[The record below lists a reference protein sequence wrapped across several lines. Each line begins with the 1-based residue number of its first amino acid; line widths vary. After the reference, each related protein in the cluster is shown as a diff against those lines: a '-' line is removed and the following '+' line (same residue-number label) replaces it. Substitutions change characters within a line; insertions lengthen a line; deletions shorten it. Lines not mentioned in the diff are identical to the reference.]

1 MLLMTLLAPWAVA
14 QKALPYSYGFEDQN
28 LATDGWTT
36 TCTNSSSGI
45 KSDAARSGSYGFT
58 FYYSEQ
64 NGALI
69 SPLLTG
75 GEKGVDVSLWY
86 KEYSNSYG
94 DEQFYVGYTT
104 DETVTDPASFVYGS
118 IITASTSWQEYTNTF
133 PAGTKRIAVKYV
145 YNDAFYLFLD
155 DFTFEAVASCP
166 KPKDLAVT
174 NITAESATLTWTS
187 IETPSNG
194 YNVRYREAEI
204 QHPTFFDDFE
214 SNSLT
219 GWTIYTD
226 GDAPQ
231 SDGWYTINPESGLSF
246 SAHSGSYCAS
256 AWSWNSSAYDANN
269 WLISP
274 QVTFSKTLKFWVRTH
289 AGYPDSYEVLLSTTG
304 TDEADFTETLQAMAP
319 APTTGAW
326 EEVSIDLTAYSGTGY
341 IAIHHVSNDMNYLL
355 IDDFGIYDDPTPA
368 GAWVNTTSNTNSK
381 DITGLTEST
390 PYDFEVQANCG
401 GETSDWV
408 ASTFTTNPNCMPV
421 ANLTVSDATTTTIS
435 LTWTDQNSGS
445 ASYIVTDGD
454 DNPVTV
460 TNLTITGCT
469 VTGLTANTAYTFKVK
484 ADCGSTAETINVRT
498 ECNAL
503 STLPYEEGFEASSV
517 NFYCWDLDGFN
528 RLNNSTY
535 AHTGNASL
543 FSQNEAV
550 AYAIL
555 PATTTNISDLMLNFW
570 WYNANSGYDL
580 GSMEVGYFTDDT
592 YSTFVTVGTIDMSN
606 STDTYTTSDDFLF
619 TGAPAGARIALK
631 YTEGS
636 SGALVIIDDVTVDV
650 APSCMKPTDLEV
662 TGGLNAVVSWTGT
675 ADSFDIAF
683 SDDSTVDPKTVIV
696 GNTDQNS
703 FELYNVVTLTE
714 GTYTIWVRANCGG
727 SYSTWAST
735 TLTLQYCTP
744 NPTSHDG
751 SGITGVSFGTGSYVV
766 NNGDGTASIPA
777 SAPFYGNY
785 SSMIG
790 AVHAG
795 VESTI
800 AITTSTGSFP
810 YTFVI
815 WVDLDNDFT
824 FEDEEVLYVGKAASG
839 NGTLNATIT
848 VPATQTLGDYRMRI
862 YGADSYF
869 TSFYGNG
876 TTNWSAAH
884 DPCSSGTYR
893 HANDYTLRVL
903 EAPNCLAPSDLDA
916 NNITAH
922 TAELSWTAN
931 SGETSWNIYYKKAS
945 DTDYTEVANVKENP
959 YTLSGLNAG
968 TDYVYYVEAKCSGTE
983 TSDPSSTF
991 NFTTECEAFTIT
1003 ATDKYTQDFESPVVT
1018 SVYNSTTD
1026 LHVPSCWENPYTT
1039 GTSAAGKPHLIAKGS
1054 SYNYSSN
1061 QVLNF
1066 YGSGSNYVTLP
1077 EFTNNLQAL
1086 QISFKWATESSTNGT
1101 LTLGYITDG
1110 DVNYNTFT
1118 EITGASY
1125 PASSSSYRTL
1135 IQADPVDLSELPTTA
1150 KRLAFRW
1157 VYSGQYS
1164 CNVDDLVVELIPTCK
1179 IPTGLT
1185 CTDYTATTATFDWT
1199 PSGTNQ
1205 TAWQLYISDKNI
1217 APANDIAA
1225 SEVINVTTH
1234 PYTVTSGLIA
1244 EQTYYAWV
1252 RGNCTASSE
1261 GYSEWSE
1268 GIEFTPSQYKN
1279 FTYQETASSS
1289 TGYVPFYGS
1298 YCNNATNKGQIL
1310 IPASAFPADMADATV
1325 RRLTFYTTSSYASA
1339 NWGDAKFDVLVTEVD
1354 ATSFAT
1360 AVFFDWNAM
1369 TTVYSG
1375 SLSVSGNQMVINLD
1389 TPFSYTG
1396 GNLVIGFNLT
1406 TTGTNASVQWVA
1418 TYGST
1423 YLGAYQYGT
1432 NTVSRSMY
1440 QPKTTFNYLPNPTPR
1455 PINPHATE
1463 ELSTEAT
1470 VAWTAPNSS
1479 DVTGYQYQYKLAT
1492 TTEWPTYYY
1501 DETGLIANM
1510 TGLTPEKTYD
1520 FRVRAVYPGPAYSQY
1535 AETQFI
1541 TTAACAV
1548 PDGLVAANIT
1558 MNTADLTWNASV
1570 EVANYTVEY
1579 RTAAGNNGN
1588 MLNEDFTG
1596 LTSGIPA
1603 DWDNSEGTTTS
1614 ASSKWSYYN
1623 NGHDAAP
1630 CLRFNSYSNSNN
1642 NTNFL
1647 KTPSMDFPA
1656 GKTMQLAFWW
1666 KNPTG
1671 GDFSVYISTDG
1682 GTTKTALKEGLTGQ
1696 TSWKEETID
1705 LTGYEGA
1712 SNVTIHFKGTSNYGS
1727 GDAYIYL
1734 DEVIIGEVNTA
1745 GAWTAATTTAP
1756 NTGVYTIA
1764 GLTAGTKYDVRV
1776 YAGCSSN
1783 PETENTLTTLTT
1795 LADGTMVFTNA
1806 SGDGLW
1812 STADNWTP
1820 GIPTISDNAVLRA
1833 DATITGD
1840 AAAKKITFEGA
1851 TNPTLTINDG
1861 GTLQTNNN
1869 VAATVKKRIQGY
1881 GAAHA
1886 GEPVGFCLIASPLN
1900 STVYSYN
1907 FSTVGLTSG
1916 NYDLYS
1922 WSYTTSDNLEWRN
1935 YKAQTFNLVSG
1946 TGYLYANEADDLY
1959 LTFTGTVAAN
1969 NNDVNKP
1976 LNYSGSGTYAFNG
1989 WNLVGNPF
1997 ACNAY
2002 TKDATSTDIAFYRM
2016 NNAGSGFEAATGA
2029 IKPMEGIFVKAT
2041 ATSQS
2046 FNFTR
2051 EQPITGYGNGNLNI
2065 SLANVVTSRDA
2076 VATTDKAIVRFDGGG
2091 TLEKFMF
2098 REDNMKIYIPQDGT
2112 DFAVVASEAQGVLPV
2127 NVKVTTTGEYT
2138 ISISN
2143 EDVDFTYLHLIDR
2156 LTGEDVDLLI
2166 EDSYTFYASPRD
2178 QENRFTLVF
2187 NSIDGNIDA
2196 TSEIFAYQNG
2206 DQIIVSGEG
2215 TLQVYDVMGRFV
2227 ANYNVNGTENIN
2239 ASQFEN
2245 AVYIFRLVGTDVKT
2259 QKIVIR

>member
-14 QKALPYSYGFEDQN
+14 QQALPYSYGFEDNN
-28 LATDGWTT
+28 LSADGWTT
-36 TCTNSSSGI
+36 TCTSSSSGI
-45 KSDAARSGSYGFT
+45 KSDAARSGSYGFV

-75 GEKGVDVSLWY
+75 GDKGVDVSFWY

-104 DETVTDPASFVYGS
+104 DETVTDPDSFVYGN
-118 IITASTSWQEYTNTF
+118 IVTATTSWQEYSNTF

-155 DFTFEAVASCP
+155 DFTFEPIASCP

-194 YNVRYREAEI
+194 YNVSYREAEI

-219 GWTIYTD
+219 GWTVYTD
-226 GDAPQ
+226 GTAPQ
-231 SDGWYTINPESGLSF
+231 SDGWYTFNPSTSGLSF
-246 SAHSGSYCAS
+246 DAHSGSYCAS
-256 AWSWNSSAYDANN
+256 AWSWSSSSYNANN

-274 QVTFSKTLKFWVRTH
+274 QVTFSKTLKFWVRTN

-326 EEVSIDLTAYSGTGY
+326 EEVSIDLTSYSGTGY
-341 IAIHHVSNDMNYLL
+341 IAIHHVSDDMNYLL
-355 IDDFGIYDDPTPA
+355 IDDFGIYNDPTPA

-381 DITGLTEST
+381 DINGLKEST
-390 PYDFEVQANCG
+390 SYDFEVQANCG

-408 ASTFTTNPNCMPV
+408 ASTFTTNPDCMPV
-421 ANLTVSDATTTTIS
+421 ANLAVSDATTTTIS
-435 LTWTDQNSGS
+435 LTWTDQNSGA

-454 DNPVTV
+454 DNPVAF
-460 TNLTITGCT
+460 TNLTTTGCT
-469 VTGLTANTAYTFKVK
+469 VTELTANTAYTFKVT
-484 ADCGSTAETINVRT
+484 ADCGSTAESINART
-498 ECNAL
+498 DCNAL
-503 STLPYEEGFEASSV
+503 ATLPYEEGFEASSV
-517 NFYCWDLDGFN
+517 NMYCWDLDGFN

-535 AHTGNASL
+535 AHTGDASI

-580 GSMEVGYFTDDT
+580 GSLAVGYLTDETD

-606 STDTYTTSDDFLF
+606 SSATYTKSDDFFF
-619 TGAPAGARIALK
+619 TGAPAGARITLK
-631 YTEGS
+631 YTEGTAGS
-636 SGALVIIDDVTVDV
+636 LVIIDDVTVDV
-650 APSCMKPTDLEV
+650 APSCMKPTNLEV

-714 GTYTIWVRANCGG
+714 GTYTVWVRARCG
-727 SYSTWAST
+727 SDYSVWAST

-766 NNGDGTASIPA
+766 NNGDGTTSIPA

-785 SSMIG
+785 ASMIG

-800 AITTSTGSFP
+800 AITTKTGSYP

-824 FEDEEVLYVGKAASG
+824 FEDEEVLYVGKASSG

-869 TSFYGNG
+869 TNFYNSGS
-876 TTNWSAAH
+876 TNWSAAH
-884 DPCSSGTYR
+884 DPCNSGTYR
-893 HANDYTLRVL
+893 HANDYTIRVL
-903 EAPNCLAPSDLDA
+903 EAPNCLAPSDLAA
-916 NNITAH
+916 NNITEH

-991 NFTTECEAFTIT
+991 NFTTECDAFTIT
-1003 ATDKYTQDFESPVVT
+1003 ATNKYTQDFESPVVT

-1026 LHVPSCWENPYTT
+1026 LKLPNCWENPYTT

-1077 EFTNNLQAL
+1077 EFTNDLQDL
-1086 QISFKWATESSTNGT
+1086 QISFKWATESSSYGT

-1125 PASSSSYRTL
+1125 PASSSSQHTL
-1135 IQADPVDLSELPTTA
+1135 IQADPVDLSTLPTTA

-1157 VYSGQYS
+1157 VYTGQYS
-1164 CNVDDLVVELIPTCK
+1164 CNVDDLVVELIPSCK
-1179 IPTGLT
+1179 LPTNFT

-1199 PSGTNQ
+1199 ASGANQ
-1205 TAWQLYISDKNI
+1205 TAWQLYISETNV
-1217 APANDIAA
+1217 APADNIDLK
-1225 SEVINVTTH
+1225 EVIEANTH
-1234 PYTVTSGLIA
+1234 PFTVTSGLTA
-1244 EQTYYAWV
+1244 DHTYYAWV

-1261 GYSEWSE
+1261 GYSEWAG

-1279 FTYQETASSS
+1279 FTYQETATSS
-1289 TGYVPFYGS
+1289 TGYVPVYGS

-1325 RRLTFYTTSSYASA
+1325 RRLTFYTTNTYASVD
-1339 NWGDAKFDVLVTEVD
+1339 WGTAEFDVLVTEVD

-1360 AVFFDWNAM
+1360 ATFFDWNAM

-1375 SLSVSGNQMVINLD
+1375 SLSVSGNQMVIDLD

-1418 TYGST
+1418 ASGST

-1432 NTVSRSMY
+1432 STVSRSMY

-1470 VAWTAPNSS
+1470 LAWTAPNSTE
-1479 DVTGYQYQYKLAT
+1479 VTGYQYQYKKAT
-1492 TTEWPTYYY
+1492 ASDWPTALT
-1501 DETGLIANM
+1501 DETGLTATI
-1510 TGLTPEKTYD
+1510 TGLTPETTYD

-1535 AETQFI
+1535 AETQFT

-1558 MNTADLTWNASV
+1558 MNTADLTWNASS

-1579 RTAAGNNGN
+1579 RTAAGMQALFTEGFEDATEFNNWQAFGVVTTNTDSRFGRVTDAKRTDSYGFSFSSWTSATDYNQYLISPELTVTSNKLEFYYRSSSTNSSGEMFKVGYSSTGN
-1588 MLNEDFTG
+1588 DVADFTWG
-1596 LTSGIPA
+1596 STFTTKSTTWSQFSDDIPA
-1603 DWDNSEGTTTS
+1603 GTKYIAINYCVTS
-1614 ASSKWSYYN
+1614 SQYR
-1623 NGHDAAP
+1623 
-1630 CLRFNSYSNSNN
+1630 L
-1642 NTNFL
+1642 
-1647 KTPSMDFPA
+1647 
-1656 GKTMQLAFWW
+1656 
-1666 KNPTG
+1666 
-1671 GDFSVYISTDG
+1671 YID
-1682 GTTKTALKEGLTGQ
+1682 
-1696 TSWKEETID
+1696 D
-1705 LTGYEGA
+1705 L
-1712 SNVTIHFKGTSNYGS
+1712 
-1727 GDAYIYL
+1727 
-1734 DEVIIGEVNTA
+1734 VIGNIVSA
-1745 GAWTAATTTAP
+1745 GAWTTATTAAP
-1756 NTGVYTIA
+1756 NTGVYTIE
-1764 GLTAGTKYDVRV
+1764 GLTAGIKYDIRV

-1783 PETENTLTTLTT
+1783 PETENTLTTFTT

-1806 SGDGLW
+1806 SGDGMW
-1812 STADNWTP
+1812 STAANWTP

-1922 WSYTTSDNLEWRN
+1922 WSYTASDGNEWRN
-1935 YKAQTFNLVSG
+1935 YKASTFNLASG

-1976 LNYSGSGTYAFNG
+1976 LNYATSGTYAFNG

-2065 SLANVVTSRDA
+2065 SLANVVTTRDA

-2227 ANYNVNGTENIN
+2227 ANYNVNGTESIN

>member
-14 QKALPYSYGFEDQN
+14 QQALPYSYGFEDN
-28 LATDGWTT
+28 DLSTDGWTT
-36 TCTNSSSGI
+36 TCTSSSSGI
-45 KSDAARSGSYGFT
+45 KSDAARSGSYGFV

-75 GEKGVDVSLWY
+75 GDKGVDVSFWY

-104 DETVTDPASFVYGS
+104 DETVTDPDSFVYGN
-118 IITASTSWQEYTNTF
+118 IVTATTSWQEYSNTF

-155 DFTFEAVASCP
+155 DFTFEPIASCP

-219 GWTIYTD
+219 GWTVYTD
-226 GDAPQ
+226 GAAPQ
-231 SDGWYTINPESGLSF
+231 SDGWYTFNPSTSGLSF
-246 SAHSGSYCAS
+246 DAHSGSYCAS
-256 AWSWNSSAYDANN
+256 AWSWSSSAYNANN

-274 QVTFSKTLKFWVRTH
+274 QVTFSKTLKFWVRTN
-289 AGYPDSYEVLLSTTG
+289 ASYPDSYEVLLSTTG

-341 IAIHHVSNDMNYLL
+341 IAIHHVDNDNNYLL
-355 IDDFGIYDDPTPA
+355 IDDFGIYNDPTPA

-381 DITGLTEST
+381 DINGLKEST
-390 PYDFEVQANCG
+390 SYDFEVQANCG

-408 ASTFTTNPNCMPV
+408 ASTFTTNPDCMPV
-421 ANLTVSDATTTTIS
+421 ANLAVSDATTTTIS
-435 LTWTDQNSGS
+435 LTWTDQNSG
-445 ASYIVTDGD
+445 AANYIVTDGD

-460 TNLTITGCT
+460 TNLTIAGCT

-484 ADCGSTAETINVRT
+484 ADCGSSAETINART
-498 ECNAL
+498 DCDAL

-535 AHTGNASL
+535 AHTGGYSIY
-543 FSQNEAV
+543 SQEAL

-570 WYNANSGYDL
+570 WYNATSGYDL
-580 GSMEVGYFTDDT
+580 GSLAVGYLTDETD

-636 SGALVIIDDVTVDV
+636 SGAQVIIDDVTVDV
-650 APSCMKPTDLEV
+650 APDCMKPTDLEV

-683 SDDSTVDPKTVIV
+683 SDDPTVDPKTVIV
-696 GNTDQNS
+696 GNSTTNS
-703 FELYNVVTLTE
+703 FNLYEVVTLVE
-714 GTYTIWVRANCGG
+714 GDYTVWVRGNCGG
-727 SYSTWAST
+727 SYSAWAST
-735 TLTLQYCTP
+735 TLSLTYCTP
-744 NPTSHDG
+744 NPTSHDS

-766 NNGDGTASIPA
+766 NNGDGTTSIPA

-800 AITTSTGSFP
+800 AITTKTGSYP

-824 FEDEEVLYVGKAASG
+824 FEDEEILYIGKAATG

-869 TSFYGNG
+869 TNFYNNG

-884 DPCSSGTYR
+884 DPCNSGTYR
-893 HANDYTLRVL
+893 HANDYTIRVL
-903 EAPNCLAPSDLDA
+903 EAPNCIAPSDLA
-916 NNITAH
+916 ATNITAH

-945 DTDYTEVANVKENP
+945 DTDYTELTNVKENP

-991 NFTTECEAFTIT
+991 NFTTECDAFTIT

-1018 SVYNSTTD
+1018 STYNSTTD

-1039 GTSAAGKPHLIAKGS
+1039 STSAAGNPHLVAKNV
-1054 SYNYSSN
+1054 SYNYSTS
-1061 QVLNF
+1061 QVLLF
-1066 YGSGSNYVTLP
+1066 YGSGYNYVTLP
-1077 EFTNNLQAL
+1077 EFTNDLQDL
-1086 QISFKWATESSTNGT
+1086 QVSFKWATESNTNGT
-1101 LTLGYITDG
+1101 LTLGYIEDG
-1110 DVNYNTFT
+1110 DVNYNTFA
-1118 EITGASY
+1118 EITSY
-1125 PASSSSYRTL
+1125 PASASSHHTL
-1135 IQADPVDLSELPTTA
+1135 IQADPVDLSALPATA

-1157 VYSGQYS
+1157 YYTGQYS
-1164 CNVDDLVVELIPTCK
+1164 CNIDDLVVELLPSCKLPTNF
-1179 IPTGLT
+1179 T

-1199 PSGTNQ
+1199 ASGANQ
-1205 TAWQLYISDKNI
+1205 TAWQLYISETNV
-1217 APANDIAA
+1217 APADNIDLK
-1225 SEVINVTTH
+1225 EVIEANTH
-1234 PYTVTSGLIA
+1234 PFTVTSGLIA

-1289 TGYVPFYGS
+1289 TGYVPVYGS

-1339 NWGDAKFDVLVTEVD
+1339 NWGTAEFDVLVTEVD

-1579 RTAAGNNGN
+1579 RTAAGNNGS

-1614 ASSKWSYYN
+1614 ASYKWSYYN

-1630 CLRFNSYSNSNN
+1630 CLRFDSYYNDIN

-1656 GKTMQLAFWW
+1656 GKTMQLIFWW
-1666 KNPTG
+1666 KNPKG

-1682 GTTKTALKEGLTGQ
+1682 GTTKTALKEGLTNQ
-1696 TSWKEETID
+1696 TDWKEETID

-1734 DEVIIGEVNTA
+1734 DEIIIGEVNTA
-1745 GAWTAATTTAP
+1745 GAWTTATTTAP

-1783 PETENTLTTLTT
+1783 PETENTLTTFTT

-1806 SGDGLW
+1806 SGDGMW
-1812 STADNWTP
+1812 STAANWTP

-1869 VAATVKKRIQGY
+1869 VAATVKKHIKGY

-1886 GEPVGFCLIASPLN
+1886 GEAIGYCLIANPLN
-1900 STVYSYN
+1900 STIYSYN
-1907 FSTVGLTSG
+1907 FSTIGLTSG
-1916 NYDLYS
+1916 NYDLYT

-1946 TGYLYANEADDLY
+1946 SGYLYANEADDVY

-1976 LNYSGSGTYAFNG
+1976 LNYSDSGTYAFNG

-2046 FNFTR
+2046 FKFTR
-2051 EQPITGYGNGNLNI
+2051 EQPITSYGNGNLNI

-2112 DFAVVASEAQGVLPV
+2112 DFAVVASEAKGVMPV

-2227 ANYNVNGTENIN
+2227 ANYNVNGTESIN

>member
-14 QKALPYSYGFEDQN
+14 QQALPYSYGFEDN
-28 LATDGWTT
+28 DLSTDGWTT
-36 TCTNSSSGI
+36 TCTSSSSGI
-45 KSDAARSGSYGFT
+45 KSDAARSGSYGFV

-75 GEKGVDVSLWY
+75 GDKGVDVSFWY

-104 DETVTDPASFVYGS
+104 DETVTDPDSFVYGN
-118 IITASTSWQEYTNTF
+118 IVTATTSWQEYSNTF

-155 DFTFEAVASCP
+155 DFTFEPIASCP

-219 GWTIYTD
+219 GWTVYTD
-226 GDAPQ
+226 GAAPQ
-231 SDGWYTINPESGLSF
+231 SDGWYTFNPSTSGLSF
-246 SAHSGSYCAS
+246 DAHSGSYCAS
-256 AWSWNSSAYDANN
+256 AWSWSSSAYNANN

-274 QVTFSKTLKFWVRTH
+274 QVTFSKTLKFWVRTN
-289 AGYPDSYEVLLSTTG
+289 ASYPDSYEVLLSTTG

-341 IAIHHVSNDMNYLL
+341 IAIHHVDNDNNYLL
-355 IDDFGIYDDPTPA
+355 IDDFGIYNDPTPA

-381 DITGLTEST
+381 DINGLKEST
-390 PYDFEVQANCG
+390 SYDFEVQANCG

-408 ASTFTTNPNCMPV
+408 ASTFTTNPDCMPV
-421 ANLTVSDATTTTIS
+421 ANLAVSDATTTTIS
-435 LTWTDQNSGS
+435 LTWTDQNSG
-445 ASYIVTDGD
+445 AANYIVTDGD

-460 TNLTITGCT
+460 TNLTIAGCT

-484 ADCGSTAETINVRT
+484 ADCGSSAETINART
-498 ECNAL
+498 DCDAL

-535 AHTGNASL
+535 AHTGGYSIY
-543 FSQNEAV
+543 SQEAL

-570 WYNANSGYDL
+570 WYNATSGYDL
-580 GSMEVGYFTDDT
+580 GSLAVGYLTDETD

-636 SGALVIIDDVTVDV
+636 SGAQVIIDDVTVDV
-650 APSCMKPTDLEV
+650 APDCMKPTDLEV

-683 SDDSTVDPKTVIV
+683 SDDPTVDPKTVIV
-696 GNTDQNS
+696 GNSTTNS
-703 FELYNVVTLTE
+703 FNLYEVVTLVE
-714 GTYTIWVRANCGG
+714 GDYTVWVRGNCGG
-727 SYSTWAST
+727 SYSAWAST
-735 TLTLQYCTP
+735 TLSLTYCTP
-744 NPTSHDG
+744 NPTSHDS

-766 NNGDGTASIPA
+766 NNGDGTTSIPA

-800 AITTSTGSFP
+800 AITTKTGSYP

-824 FEDEEVLYVGKAASG
+824 FEDEEILYIGKAATG

-869 TSFYGNG
+869 TNFYNNG

-884 DPCSSGTYR
+884 DPCNSGTYR
-893 HANDYTLRVL
+893 HANDYTIRVL
-903 EAPNCLAPSDLDA
+903 EAPNCIAPSDLA
-916 NNITAH
+916 ATNITAH

-945 DTDYTEVANVKENP
+945 DTDYTELTNVKENP

-991 NFTTECEAFTIT
+991 NFTTECDAFTIT

-1018 SVYNSTTD
+1018 STYNSTTD

-1039 GTSAAGKPHLIAKGS
+1039 GSSAAGQPHLVKAGA
-1054 SYNYSSN
+1054 SYNYSTG
-1061 QVLNF
+1061 QVLLF
-1066 YGSGSNYVTLP
+1066 YGSGYNYVTLP
-1077 EFTNNLQAL
+1077 EFTNALNEL
-1086 QISFKWATESSTNGT
+1086 QITFKWATESSSYGT

-1118 EITGASY
+1118 EIAGASY
-1125 PASSSSYRTL
+1125 PASSSSYHTML
-1135 IQADPVDLSELPTTA
+1135 QADPVYLNTLPATA
-1150 KRLAFRW
+1150 KRLVFRW
-1157 VYSGQYS
+1157 YYSGQYS
-1164 CNVDDLVVELIPTCK
+1164 CNVDDVEVSLMPSCYPIGTLTYDNLASQTVDLHWTLVDATQDAWQVCLNNDETNLIDITTTDVTISGNAVTYSLSGLTAETAYTVKVRANCGGSDFSDWSNTVSFTTLAACAT
-1179 IPTGLT
+1179 PTGL
-1185 CTDYTATTATFDWT
+1185 
-1199 PSGTNQ
+1199 
-1205 TAWQLYISDKNI
+1205 
-1217 APANDIAA
+1217 AA
-1225 SEVINVTTH
+1225 S
-1234 PYTVTSGLIA
+1234 
-1244 EQTYYAWV
+1244 
-1252 RGNCTASSE
+1252 
-1261 GYSEWSE
+1261 
-1268 GIEFTPSQYKN
+1268 
-1279 FTYQETASSS
+1279 
-1289 TGYVPFYGS
+1289 
-1298 YCNNATNKGQIL
+1298 
-1310 IPASAFPADMADATV
+1310 
-1325 RRLTFYTTSSYASA
+1325 
-1339 NWGDAKFDVLVTEVD
+1339 
-1354 ATSFAT
+1354 
-1360 AVFFDWNAM
+1360 
-1369 TTVYSG
+1369 
-1375 SLSVSGNQMVINLD
+1375 
-1389 TPFSYTG
+1389 
-1396 GNLVIGFNLT
+1396 NLT
-1406 TTGTNASVQWVA
+1406 QN
-1418 TYGST
+1418 
-1423 YLGAYQYGT
+1423 GA
-1432 NTVSRSMY
+1432 N
-1440 QPKTTFNYLPNPTPR
+1440 L
-1455 PINPHATE
+1455 
-1463 ELSTEAT
+1463 
-1470 VAWTAPNSS
+1470 AWTGSS
-1479 DVTGYQYQYKLAT
+1479 DV
-1492 TTEWPTYYY
+1492 
-1501 DETGLIANM
+1501 
-1510 TGLTPEKTYD
+1510 
-1520 FRVRAVYPGPAYSQY
+1520 
-1535 AETQFI
+1535 
-1541 TTAACAV
+1541 AA
-1548 PDGLVAANIT
+1548 
-1558 MNTADLTWNASV
+1558 
-1570 EVANYTVEY
+1570 YTVQY
-1579 RTAAGNNGN
+1579 RTAAGLQTHYFEGFEDGLGDWTKVDCASSTGISTGSSYAHTGN
-1588 MLNEDFTG
+1588 AAFKFSYNTNPPQYLVSPAISG
-1596 LTSGIPA
+1596 ITSGMQLEF
-1603 DWDNSEGTTTS
+1603 WY
-1614 ASSKWSYYN
+1614 K
-1623 NGHDAAP
+1623 NGST
-1630 CLRFNSYSNSNN
+1630 SYSETFQVGFSSTDNDVASFAFEDEITASDAQWHSYSVAVPATTKYLCFKLNSNDQLSLYIDDI
-1642 NTNFL
+1642 TIGA
-1647 KTPSMDFPA
+1647 MVAA
-1656 GKTMQLAFWW
+1656 GTWQ
-1666 KNPTG
+1666 
-1671 GDFSVYISTDG
+1671 
-1682 GTTKTALKEGLTGQ
+1682 
-1696 TSWKEETID
+1696 
-1705 LTGYEGA
+1705 
-1712 SNVTIHFKGTSNYGS
+1712 
-1727 GDAYIYL
+1727 
-1734 DEVIIGEVNTA
+1734 
-1745 GAWTAATTTAP
+1745 TAANDVTAW
-1756 NTGVYTIA
+1756 NYELA
-1764 GLTAGTKYDVRV
+1764 GLTASVKYDARV
-1776 YAGCSSN
+1776 YANCTSD
-1783 PETENTLTTLTT
+1783 PETENSMTTFTT

-1806 SGDGLW
+1806 SGDGMW

-1833 DATITGD
+1833 NATITG
-1840 AAAKKITFEGA
+1840 AATANKITFEG
-1851 TNPTLTINDG
+1851 TTTPTLTINDG
-1861 GTLQTNNN
+1861 GTLQTNTN
-1869 VAATVKKRIQGY
+1869 VTATVKKHITGY
-1881 GAAHA
+1881 TAAHHDEA
-1886 GEPVGFCLIASPLN
+1886 VGYYLIANPLN
-1900 STVYSYN
+1900 STVYYSN
-1907 FSTVGLTSG
+1907 FATVGLTSG
-1916 NYDLYS
+1916 SYDIYS
-1922 WSYTTSDNLEWRN
+1922 WSYSGEDGKEWRN
-1935 YKAQTFNLVSG
+1935 FRASNFSLATQ
-1946 TGYLYANEADDLY
+1946 TGYLYANESDVDF
-1959 LTFTGTVAAN
+1959 TFTGTVAAN
-1969 NNDVNKP
+1969 NADVTKS
-1976 LNYSGSGTYAFNG
+1976 LNYASSGSYAFNG

-2041 ATSQS
+2041 ATGQS
-2046 FNFTR
+2046 FKFTR
-2051 EQPITGYGNGNLNI
+2051 EQPSTGYGNGNLNI

-2112 DFAVVASEAQGVLPV
+2112 DFAVVASEAKGVMPV

-2143 EDVDFTYLHLIDR
+2143 EDVDLTYLHLIDR

-2206 DQIIVSGEG
+2206 NQIIVSGEG

-2227 ANYNVNGTENIN
+2227 ANYNVNGTESIN